1 MKIIVQK
8 FGGTSVSTPERRAL
22 LTEHVLRAVGQG
34 YKVAVVVS
42 AMGRKGDPYAT
53 DTLLSL
59 GQNAYP
65 QLSAREKDLLMSC
78 GETISAVVVAGCLQ
92 SAGLSSRAFTGAQA
106 GVFTDSTFGAA
117 SCLHVDP
124 RALNE
129 CLEKDIIPVVT
140 GFQGIDSQGD
150 ITTLGRGGSDT
161 TAALLGVALKAEMVE
176 IYTDVDGIMTADP
189 RITPNARVLHSISYD
204 EVYQMADNGAGVIHP
219 RAVDVA
225 MRGNV
230 PLLIRNAMS
239 DAQGTLVTHPAGMA
253 ADITGDETVANISVL
268 RKRTQA
274 ILKQTDPAQV
284 QEILQLLAKA
294 RVSIDLINLFPDSAI
309 FTVSDEDSGVME
321 PILANHGIRY
331 TLLPGCAK
339 VSAIGEK
346 MRGIPGVMARVLT
359 ALQSRGIEVLQTA
372 DSHMTIACLVR
383 GESADE
389 AVRALHEAFHLD
401 R

>member
-1 MKIIVQK
+1 MKILIQK
-8 FGGTSVSTPERRAL
+8 YGGTSVSTPERR
-22 LTEHVLRAVGQG
+22 EVLSRRVMEARDEG
-34 YKVAVVVS
+34 YKVVVVVS

-59 GQNAYP
+59 GCETNP
-65 QLSAREKDLLMSC
+65 HLTVREKDLLMSC
-78 GETISAVVVAGCLQ
+78 GETISSVVITGLLQ
-92 SAGLSSRAFTGAQA
+92 SKGIAAQAFTGAQA
-106 GVFTDSTFGAA
+106 GVLTDSNFGSA

-124 RALNE
+124 HTLLEALE
-129 CLEKDIIPVVT
+129 QDMTPVVT
-140 GFQGIDSQGD
+140 GFQGIDSQGC

-161 TAALLGVALKAEMVE
+161 TAALLGVALQAERVE

-189 RITPNARVLHSISYD
+189 RVAPNARVLHSISYD

-219 RAVDVA
+219 RAVNVA

-230 PLLIRNAMS
+230 PLLIRNAMN
-239 DAQGTLVTHPAGMA
+239 DTPGTLVSHPVGQA
-253 ADITGDETVANISVL
+253 ADLTGDEPVANISAL
-268 RKRTQA
+268 RNRTQA
-274 ILKQTDPAQV
+274 TLKHTRPAQV
-284 QEILQLLAKA
+284 QEILGLLAKA
-294 RVSIDLINLFPDSAI
+294 HISIDLINLFPDSAV
-309 FTVSDEDSGVME
+309 FTVSDEDVALLD
-321 PILANHGIRY
+321 PILCSQHVDY
-331 TLLPGCAK
+331 TLLSHCAK

-359 ALQSRGIEVLQTA
+359 ALQDQGIEVLQTA

-383 GESADE
+383 GDSTDE